1 MEAEEAEADG
11 ARRPRARQRITRVN
25 QSPFRFS
32 IVQTALQ
39 TNFDVHRQCLKNVD
53 LPPPR
58 KPSFTLISCPLTKC
72 LSFSSASWF
81 RVPSDNQ
88 VVESQVLFNHQILL
102 PEEGRRE
109 LDSGQDFS
117 LIRGNGV
124 VLFRLTTI
132 VIRVDK

>member
-72 LSFSSASWF
+72 LSFPPLHGSEC
-81 RVPSDNQ
+81 Q
-88 VVESQVLFNHQILL
+88 VTTKLLNHKFFSTTRFFSQKK
-102 PEEGRRE
+102 EEG
-109 LDSGQDFS
+109 S
-117 LIRGNGV
+117 LIRDRILV
-124 VLFRLTTI
+124 
-132 VIRVDK
+132 

>member
-1 MEAEEAEADG
+1 M
-11 ARRPRARQRITRVN
+11 PFN
-25 QSPFRFS
+25 QVSL
-32 IVQTALQ
+32 V
-39 TNFDVHRQCLKNVD
+39 
-53 LPPPR
+53 
-58 KPSFTLISCPLTKC
+58 
-72 LSFSSASWF
+72 SSASWF

-117 LIRGNGV
+117 LIRGV

>member
-1 MEAEEAEADG
+1 MPEE
-11 ARRPRARQRITRVN
+11 RWSSSSSQTLFHPNLVPFN
-25 QSPFRFS
+25 QVSL
-32 IVQTALQ
+32 V
-39 TNFDVHRQCLKNVD
+39 
-53 LPPPR
+53 
-58 KPSFTLISCPLTKC
+58 
-72 LSFSSASWF
+72 SSASWF
-81 RVPSDNQ
+81 QVPSDNQ